1 MAKRTK
7 SFSLA
12 SAFQNNPTA
21 LRPVAE
27 ASRLF
32 VGGQLPHSFS

>member
-21 LRPVAE
+21 LRRLPKHHDCLLA
-27 ASRLF
+27 ASCRTR
-32 VGGQLPHSFS
+32 FS